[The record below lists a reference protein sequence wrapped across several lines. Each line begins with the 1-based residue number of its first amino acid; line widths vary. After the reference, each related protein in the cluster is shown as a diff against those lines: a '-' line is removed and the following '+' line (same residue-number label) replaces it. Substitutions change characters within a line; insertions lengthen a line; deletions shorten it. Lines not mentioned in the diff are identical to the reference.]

1 MTKDM
6 MSKAYAN
13 FCKEKGVEKM
23 NLVEYKSHGNDVP
36 VKDYLLRRAFGS
48 WHRVNSATVKRHPVE
63 LAVVAPTPTPT
74 PAPTPV
80 VAKKE
85 AAPKKA
91 TPKKAEK

>member
-6 MSKAYAN
+6 MSKAYSD

-48 WHRVNSATVKRHPVE
+48 SNPFSKPIGQRFFRYRRWYGHQHRSP
-63 LAVVAPTPTPT
+63 
-74 PAPTPV
+74 
-80 VAKKE
+80 
-85 AAPKKA
+85 
-91 TPKKAEK
+91 